1 MTFALTLPADHPRQ
15 PKPAGTIGPDPD
27 HTDFELMIRLFHG
40 GPQCRD
46 AALDMADINRRK
58 AQK

>member
-1 MTFALTLPADHPRQ
+1 MTFAIALPSDHRKQ
-15 PKPAGTIGPDPD
+15 QKPAGVIGPDPD

-40 GPQCRD
+40 GPESQGE
-46 AALDMADINRRK
+46 AFKMADMNRRK